1 MTYSVH
7 VADILWL
14 DAWCD
19 SPSAL
24 WHRRGGLDG
33 GHGEPPVMA
42 SEGWAKGEAA
52 LRNVGMPPRCT
63 RTLLQEDVSTIAVW
77 MAPGRLGDEAE
88 SE

>member
-7 VADILWL
+7 VADILRL
-14 DAWCD
+14 DTRWN

-24 WHRRGGLDG
+24 GHRRGGLDG
-33 GHGEPPVMA
+33 GHGEPLVMA
-42 SEGWAKGEAA
+42 SEGWAKEKAA
-52 LRNVGMPPRCT
+52 LRNFGMPPRCT
-63 RTLLQEDVSTIAVW
+63 RALLREDVSTIAVW